1 MPSMRHP
8 MLATALAAALAA
20 AVPLAA
26 HAESVTLQVE
36 QATPGAD
43 PHTNA
48 RIVDIKLKPDSSRA
62 LANFTRER
70 VGQRVQF
77 RANGILLSSATLMS
91 PLEGDSL
98 RITAGEHGFAGKSA
112 EEIAQ
117 GIMKDGALTMD
128 DENR

>member
-8 MLATALAAALAA
+8 ILASALAATLAVAL
-20 AVPLAA
+20 PFAA

-36 QATPGAD
+36 QVTPGAD

-48 RIVDIKLKPDSSRA
+48 RVVDIKLKPDSVKT

-91 PLEGDSL
+91 PLDGDSL

>member
-1 MPSMRHP
+1 MPSLRQ
-8 MLATALAAALAA
+8 AACAAVIAAA
-20 AVPLAA
+20 PFAA
-26 HAESVTLQVE
+26 HAESATLQVE

-48 RIVDIKLKPDSSRA
+48 RIVDIKLKPDSSKA